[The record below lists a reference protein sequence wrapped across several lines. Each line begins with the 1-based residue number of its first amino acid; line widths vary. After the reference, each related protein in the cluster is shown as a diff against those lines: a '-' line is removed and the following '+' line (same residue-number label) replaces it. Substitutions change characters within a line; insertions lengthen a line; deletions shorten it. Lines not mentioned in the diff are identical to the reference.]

1 VPLICGSYVR
11 NPYKTHTGIENEGT
25 KVFNKRSKLQK
36 ENVWNRCSTAVPD
49 AKTRQETTGE
59 NMLGRIGKD
68 EVGSSNLPSS
78 SKNPLKSV
86 DFGGFCFVVRTFLAG

>member
-78 SKNPLKSV
+78 SKK
-86 DFGGFCFVVRTFLAG
+86 F